1 MASKKPAPLPWASP
15 HSCEPGLR
23 PGLEATA
30 AAGGRA
36 GGQASRKLEEVH
48 TACVCLGFSGLV
60 QALPLFWEPRL
71 PLRGLEPPEEEAVSR
86 GGVQGTSRK
95 SRLQPA
101 TVAAWQPLL
110 FALILFSCLL
120 HFESNVV
127 HCSW

>member
-1 MASKKPAPLPWASP
+1 MASQKRAPLPWATP
-15 HSCEPGLR
+15 
-23 PGLEATA
+23 TA
-30 AAGGRA
+30 VSLVCGQGWKPQQRRA
-36 GGQASRKLEEVH
+36 GGQAGRKLEEVH

-71 PLRGLEPPEEEAVSR
+71 PLRGLEPPEEEAVFR